1 MDNKQQRK
9 ASALESPHAAPPL
22 DSNMGEPELK
32 AETRKY
38 KAHQKAITR
47 GLRTFFDSVAA
58 EPVPD
63 EFMDLLRKMDEN
75 GPER

>member
-1 MDNKQQRK
+1 MDNKQQRRT
-9 ASALESPHAAPPL
+9 STLERGAPPPGA
-22 DSNMGEPELK
+22 DINEAEVK

-47 GLRTFFDSVAA
+47 ELKTFFDAVAA

-63 EFMDLLRKMDEN
+63 EFMALLRKMDE
-75 GPER
+75 GRI